1 MINCMPV
8 YDQSQMSRTALF
20 FNKFNRG
27 IDDSMDEE
35 ITDTLNAIL
44 EHTIKVM
51 KKRENVQKLNNL
63 EIGQLVLIKK
73 TKMEIKP
80 NADDH
85 LRSLLPSGT
94 GEIYKIISFIDLFAC
109 LKSITSGSEVMT
121 QRSKIRKLNF
131 QEMHDLILPSDLF
144 TSLFKKKIPP
154 RDSEMHQISK
164 IS

>member
-63 EIGQLVLIKK
+63 E
-73 TKMEIKP
+73 
-80 NADDH
+80 
-85 LRSLLPSGT
+85 
-94 GEIYKIISFIDLFAC
+94 FIL
-109 LKSITSGSEVMT
+109 
-121 QRSKIRKLNF
+121 
-131 QEMHDLILPSDLF
+131 
-144 TSLFKKKIPP
+144 
-154 RDSEMHQISK
+154 
-164 IS
+164 